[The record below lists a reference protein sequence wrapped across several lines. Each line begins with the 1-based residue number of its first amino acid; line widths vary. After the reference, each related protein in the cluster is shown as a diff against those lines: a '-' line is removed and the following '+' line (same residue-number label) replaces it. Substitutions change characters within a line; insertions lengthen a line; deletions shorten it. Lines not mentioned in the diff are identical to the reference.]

1 MYKDVFIYIDGT
13 LRDNKKSISQRTIEA
28 IKLVTSKNIL
38 VVICSGRP
46 RKYTENVSRECNASK
61 YIISS
66 NGGSIYNY
74 ENKNVIYENIM
85 DKHAC
90 IELYNIAK
98 KAGVNFA
105 MNVDDGRVVTKLD
118 KDDNTEQLLKTN
130 IESFVYKNNIVQC
143 IILDDDYN
151 KIKNLYS
158 DIIKVKNAAIKN
170 QHKSLIDSGS
180 PRTGNIYYD
189 ITDENTNKGNAIL
202 EFCKALNI
210 RLSDTI
216 AIGNDYNDVPMFKV
230 AGYSVA
236 MKNSDDEVK
245 KYADYVTESNDDDGV
260 AIFLENLINFN
271 NIYPK

>member
-1 MYKDVFIYIDGT
+1 MYKVVFIDIDGT